1 MSKVAI
7 IAVSLLL
14 VAIACNQKRSNR
26 RGFVFAAC
34 ALAFCLPHMEAQTE
48 RTDVDKEHE
57 SRFDLGVHLTGLI
70 GGDTRN
76 SLQGGAGLRGTF
88 YLNEFHFLALDAEI
102 NHSFSKTSAAVA
114 RGGNLTQVLI
124 GPKINL
130 MVYVYDEH
138 FGPFDHFYIK
148 ARPGFVSWS
157 NSVIGLGLAPPA
169 FPGGTQATV
178 PTQFGRT
185 TIPALDLGISLE
197 APLAK
202 RFAWHVDLGDTLIF
216 ARQIMVSGTAM
227 KAPGVAKSNF
237 EVTTG
242 ILYRF

>member
-7 IAVSLLL
+7 TAVLELLL
-14 VAIACNQKRSNR
+14 AIAHNQKRSTR
-26 RGFVFAAC
+26 RGIIFAAC
-34 ALAFCLPHMEAQTE
+34 ALAFCLPRTEAQTE

-70 GGDTRN
+70 GGDTGN
-76 SLQGGAGLRGTF
+76 SLHGGAGLRGVF
-88 YLNEFHFLALDAEI
+88 YLGEGHFYALDAEV

-130 MVYVYDEH
+130 MVHDYDER
-138 FGPFDHFYIK
+138 FGPFDHMYIK

-157 NSVIGLGLAPPA
+157 NSVVGLGLTPPA
-169 FPGGTQATV
+169 VPGGTQAIV
-178 PTQFGRT
+178 PTRFGRT
-185 TIPALDLGISLE
+185 TMPALDLGISLE

-216 ARQIMVSGTAM
+216 ARQITVSGTAT
-227 KAPGVAKSNF
+227 KTPGVAKSNF
-237 EVTTG
+237 QVTTG
-242 ILYRF
+242 ILCRF